1 MKLRNLQTQK
11 WKGIRTALLHLAI
24 PVVLATASFAVT
36 PSQLFNQGPGTT
48 HGKIARDIDRSHP
61 NDRMDVI
68 VQFNV
73 TPSAKHYQ
81 RMAARGATVKTRLHG
96 IKAAAFNIPVAA
108 LAQLEKDSD
117 VVYVSPDRKVTL
129 KDNSYEVFAS
139 AVEADVAAQQ
149 YGLDGTG
156 IGVAVI
162 DSGVADHKDF
172 HNASGTR
179 VVHSES
185 FVPGV
190 TSAVDAYGHGT
201 HVSGIIGGNGS
212 ASGAGSGY
220 ASQIV
225 GMAPNV
231 NIINLRVLDQN
242 GAGTDSQVIAAIQR
256 AIQLQ
261 AQYNIRVINL
271 SLGRPVYESYT
282 VDPLDQAVEQAWA
295 AGIVVVV
302 AAGNDG
308 RDNSMGT
315 NGFATIGSPGND
327 PAVITVGATRTFN
340 TATRNDDA
348 IASYS
353 SKGPTL
359 LDHVV
364 KPDVVA
370 PGNRV
375 GSLLV
380 KNSTLDTEFP
390 TLEITPTAPCAP
402 AAPPAPPGCPTQY
415 FRLSGTSM
423 ATPVVSGAVA
433 LMLQNNPAL
442 TPDIV
447 KARIMKTAWKS
458 FGVYCKSWDVFNNEF
473 DNEYDLFT
481 YGAGYLNVD
490 AALASTDTGTGVALS
505 PTAVFNPL
513 NNTVTIVNTNSV
525 TWGTSVVWGNSIVW
539 GSSVVWGNAVMAN
552 SIVWGSSVVWGNTV
566 DTGFSVVWGNSI
578 VWGSS
583 TATTAYSDGQDGEN

>member
-1 MKLRNLQTQK
+1 MKPRNLETQK
-11 WKGIRTALLHLAI
+11 WKGIRTALLQFAI
-24 PVVLATASFAVT
+24 PVVLATASFAVS
-36 PSQLFNQGPGTT
+36 PAQLFNQGPGTA
-48 HGKIARDIDRSHP
+48 HGKIARDLDRSHP
-61 NDRMDVI
+61 NKRVDVI
-68 VQFNV
+68 VQFKM
-73 TPSAKHYQ
+73 TPTAKHYQ
-81 RMAARGATVKTRLHG
+81 RMAARGARVKSRLHG
-96 IKAAAFNIPVAA
+96 INAAAFNLPVSA
-108 LAQLEKDSD
+108 LAKLEKDSD

-139 AVEADVAAQQ
+139 AVEADIADQQ
-149 YGLDGTG
+149 YDLDGTG

-162 DSGVADHKDF
+162 DSGIADHVDL
-172 HNASGTR
+172 HNANGSR
-179 VVHSES
+179 VVYSES
-185 FVPGV
+185 FVPGN
-190 TSAVDAYGHGT
+190 TSGVDAYGHGT

-212 ASGAGSGY
+212 GSGQGSGY
-220 ASQIV
+220 ASQIT
-225 GMAPNV
+225 GIAPNV

-271 SLGRPVYESYT
+271 SLGRAVYESYT
-282 VDPLDQAVEQAWA
+282 VDPLDQAAEQAWA

-302 AAGNDG
+302 AAGNNG
-308 RDNSMGT
+308 RDNSMHT
-315 NGFATIGSPGND
+315 HGFATIGSPGND

-359 LDHVV
+359 VDHIV

-370 PGNRV
+370 PGNRIA
-375 GSLLV
+375 SLLV
-380 KNSTLDTEFP
+380 KNSTLDTTNP
-390 TLEITPTAPCAP
+390 SLEIAPSGPCG
-402 AAPPAPPGCPTQY
+402 PGCSNRY

-433 LMLQNNPAL
+433 LMLQNDPTL
-442 TPDIV
+442 TPDTV
-447 KARIMKTAWKS
+447 KARIMKTAWKG
-458 FGVYCKSWDVFNNEF
+458 FGVYCRSWDVFNNEF
-473 DNEYDLFT
+473 DNQYDLFT

-490 AALASTDTGTGVALS
+490 AALASTDVANGVALS

-513 NNTVTIVNTNSV
+513 NNSVSIVNTNSV
-525 TWGTSVVWGNSIVW
+525 TWGTSVLWGSSIVWGNSII
-539 GSSVVWGNAVMAN
+539 WGNSVLDAN
-552 SIVWGSSVVWGNTV
+552 SIVWGNSVVWGNTV
-566 DTGFSVVWGNSI
+566 DTGFSIVWGNSI

-583 TATTAYSDGQDGEN
+583 TATSAYSDGQDGEN

>member
-1 MKLRNLQTQK
+1 LR
-11 WKGIRTALLHLAI
+11 LAI
-24 PVVLATASFAVT
+24 PVVFATASFAVT
-36 PSQLFNQGPGTT
+36 PSQLFNQGPGMN

-61 NDRMDVI
+61 NNRVDVI
-68 VQFNV
+68 VQFKM
-73 TPSAKHYQ
+73 TPTAKHYQ
-81 RMAARGATVKTRLHG
+81 RMTARGARVKTRLHG
-96 IKAAAFNIPVAA
+96 INAAAFNLPVSA
-108 LAQLEKDSD
+108 LAKLEKDSD
-117 VVYVSPDRKVTL
+117 VAYVSPDRKVTL
-129 KDNSYEVFAS
+129 KDNGYESFAS
-139 AVEADVAAQQ
+139 AVEADIADQQ
-149 YGLDGTG
+149 YDLDGTG

-162 DSGVADHKDF
+162 DSGVADHVDL
-172 HNASGTR
+172 HNANGSR
-179 VVHSES
+179 VVYSES
-185 FVPGV
+185 FVPGN
-190 TSAVDAYGHGT
+190 TSGVDAYGHGT

-212 ASGAGSGY
+212 GSGQGSGY
-220 ASQIV
+220 ASHIT

-271 SLGRPVYESYT
+271 SLGRPVFESYT

-302 AAGNDG
+302 AAGNNG
-308 RDNSMGT
+308 RDHSMGT
-315 NGFATIGSPGND
+315 DGFATIGSPGND

-340 TATRNDDA
+340 TASRNDDA

-359 LDHVV
+359 VDHIV

-370 PGNRV
+370 PGNRIA
-375 GSLLV
+375 SLLV
-380 KNSTLDTEFP
+380 KNSTLDTTNP
-390 TLEITPTAPCAP
+390 SLEIATSGPCG
-402 AAPPAPPGCPTQY
+402 PGCSNRY

-433 LMLQNNPAL
+433 LMLQNDPTL

-447 KARIMKTAWKS
+447 KARIMKTAWKG
-458 FGVYCKSWDVFNNEF
+458 FGVHCRSWDVFNNEY
-473 DNEYDLFT
+473 DNQYDLFT
-481 YGAGYLNVD
+481 YGAGYLDVD
-490 AALASTDTGTGVALS
+490 AALDSTDTGTGVALS
-505 PTAVFNPL
+505 PTAVFNPA
-513 NNTVTIVNTNSV
+513 NNTVSIVNTNSV

-539 GSSVVWGNAVMAN
+539 GSSIVWGNAVMAN
-552 SIVWGSSVVWGNTV
+552 SIVWGNSVVWGNTV
-566 DTGFSVVWGNSI
+566 DTGFSIVWGNSI